1 MIYQTMML
9 GKNPY
14 HVDAGRTIFCEE
26 HRHPEAELS
35 FCVSGSYRIVI
46 EKEEYRLHSGDLAIV
61 NSMVAHAFPEEGG
74 EDCCMLTIEVGPK
87 LLLEYFA
94 PFSKVKI
101 ANPVFH
107 LNDSEGT
114 PCYLRLLEMLR
125 ETAAL
130 KKNGSAFAELSIKGN
145 LYRISALILQ
155 ELLTDRTESP
165 SLKMLQDVARV
176 EKALEIIYEKY
187 AESLD
192 LDYVCDICGYSK
204 SGFCKIFKSIT
215 GKTFHSALNHHRVEI
230 AKLQLQQTKLPMEDI
245 AVQTGF
251 ADAKSFCRVFKNLTG
266 QTPGTYRNQNA

>member
-35 FCVSGSYRIVI
+35 FCVEGSYRIVI
-46 EKEEYRLHSGDLAIV
+46 DKEEYCLHAGDLAIV
-61 NSMVAHAFPEEGG
+61 NSMVAHTFPEEGG

-101 ANPVFH
+101 ADPVFH
-107 LNDSEGT
+107 LKDPEGN
-114 PCYLRLLEMLR
+114 PCYPRLLEMLR

-165 SLKMLQDVARV
+165 SLKMLQDVAKV

-187 AESLD
+187 AEQLD

-215 GKTFHSALNHHRVEI
+215 GETFHSTLNRHRVEM
-230 AKLQLQQTKLPMEDI
+230 AKLQLQQTKLPVEDI
-245 AVQTGF
+245 ALRMGF
-251 ADAKSFCRVFKNLTG
+251 TDAKSFCRVFKSITG
-266 QTPGTYRNQNA
+266 MTPGDWRKQS